1 MRKNIEIANEI
12 INKIFSK
19 DDENYGLLVLGCYG
33 LLTKFG
39 ENYTPII
46 EKLFLETN
54 FFIANKNLMDLFNEA
69 GLNPDEY
76 GFTED
81 WNKNKNYLIAI
92 SIPGNYLYFE
102 QDGTVGYV
110 SDGTYV
116 LCSTS
121 GYGKKKENKLL
132 NSFIHEMAHLV
143 KGYINTVVKEK
154 SDNYA
159 IRSGVNILESYV
171 EADQVVTISK
181 NTILDEVINTL
192 QVVDMLEKIKK
203 LDKNILSLEVA
214 NYFNKLDLE
223 SLDTS
228 LGYDFAV
235 RLVEPLWANIRFK
248 NNIEDNIVEGNIE
261 KIEDD
266 FNQVIGSSL
275 FETFSRYLDT
285 IDDNF
290 LDANLVEKYSEI
302 VSSIVDL
309 YNIKCNYEDKCKS

>member
-192 QVVDMLEKIKK
+192 QVVDMLEEIKK

-235 RLVEPLWANIRFK
+235 RLVEPLWTNIRFK